1 MKTRW
6 YAGLGRRFLL
16 GYKHGA
22 VGTLCEVDCSD
33 AINLVLGRVK
43 NPGRTTKDTAVSR
56 LFINQVTEKATGGIC
71 RRREQPFGFR
81 HAVPVIST
89 R

>member
-1 MKTRW
+1 MHACRSAIFIIGPSNTTTRW

-33 AINLVLGRVK
+33 AINLVHGRVK
-43 NPGRTTKDTAVSR
+43 NPGRTTKDTAGVAS
-56 LFINQVTEKATGGIC
+56 IYQSGD
-71 RRREQPFGFR
+71 
-81 HAVPVIST
+81 
-89 R
+89 